1 MSVPRGLRK
10 LRLMLMV
17 LLLQCCLLLL
27 VYLECYNLLLLAL
40 HRGRKGHLRV
50 LLPLLLL
57 LLLMLHLQ
65 MELQRRGQTVPLL
78 LMLLLLLLLLRVCLL
93 REIELRLLHSQGHAR
108 QTIGETGHGER
119 GHGRVDAVLICWVL
133 LLLLVRLWL
142 TSLRAGA
149 RTGETCTTARAGTE
163 M

>member
-1 MSVPRGLRK
+1 
-10 LRLMLMV
+10 MLMV

-50 LLPLLLL
+50 LLLLL

-119 GHGRVDAVLICWVL
+119 SHGRVDAVLICRVL

-142 TSLRAGA
+142 TSLHAGA